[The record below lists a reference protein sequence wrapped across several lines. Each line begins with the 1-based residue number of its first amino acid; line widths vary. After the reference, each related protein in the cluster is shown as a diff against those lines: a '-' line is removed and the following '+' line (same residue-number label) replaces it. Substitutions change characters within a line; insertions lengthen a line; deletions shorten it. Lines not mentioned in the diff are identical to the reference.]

1 MVQSESLNQV
11 FVFLKNRR
19 LGEAMQMLD
28 AFLSVHPHQ
37 INTDRLFAIRTD
49 YQLMADYWRRG
60 FKDPQLPSLYEN
72 LLQRM
77 YVLCSNIAI
86 NYSVRHTPYLSSLM
100 LKAHMTPRDWSPQVI
115 REELE
120 SFVSD
125 IAMADLEPEHVAE
138 PKKKNIYARHQESMA
153 VLCDYIL
160 TTGLWTDG
168 FASAME
174 DMLLSPTLD
183 INDQLLLVSIVMLSA
198 VNQFD
203 MAKFRVLVHVYQ
215 QSTDELVRQRA
226 LVGWVFTIDPEIG
239 ANLYQEKVQLVEKLL
254 EDEAVCQELVE
265 LQQQIIYCINAEA
278 DTAMIQH
285 EIMPD
290 IIKGQGF
297 RISKNGVLEQDED
310 ELNDI
315 LHPDDTESKMEKM
328 EASFQRMVDMQKQ
341 GSDIYFGGFAQMKR
355 FPFFTELI
363 NWFLPFYF
371 EHPAITEALG
381 KFKNSRFL
389 RKMLSNGPFCNSDK
403 YSFLLAFSQVMNS
416 IPAQMRE
423 MMDRGEVT
431 INEIAMEDIHKP
443 AYIRRIYLQ
452 DLYRF
457 FRLFFNRDCFRNIFS
472 PDERRYLFFKNPIFR
487 STHLEAY
494 FNEMTAFLIKKK
506 KLEEATDVLMN
517 YGEHRRDFQYYMMA
531 GYLGY
536 QPLESYAQALELQP
550 ENERAIKGYARI
562 LFTEE
567 RYEEALELYD
577 RLVAIQPEKKNY
589 LLNRAVC
596 QTKTERYEEAE
607 KVLFRLN
614 YEKPDDE
621 EVNRVLAWT
630 LTCDGKYEQAD
641 HLYQHLLSVEEPSE
655 EDLLN
660 YGYCLWFN
668 GHVDEAADCF
678 HRYLKESGN
687 DKESV
692 IENELSLIH
701 TKGITEPEIQMM
713 LYIL

>member
-11 FVFLKNRR
+11 FAFLKSRR
-19 LGEAMQMLD
+19 LGEAIHTLD

-60 FKDPQLPSLYEN
+60 FKDPQLPSLYDN

-86 NYSVRHTPYLSSLM
+86 NYTVRHTPYLSSLM

-125 IAMADLEPEHVAE
+125 IAMADLEPEHVAG
-138 PKKKNIYARHQESMA
+138 PKKNTIYARHQESMA
-153 VLCDYIL
+153 VLGDYIL

-183 INDQLLLVSIVMLSA
+183 INDQLLLISCVMLSA
-198 VNQFD
+198 INQFD
-203 MAKFRVLVHVYQ
+203 MAKFRMLVHVYQ
-215 QSTDELVRQRA
+215 QSTDESVRQRA
-226 LVGWVFTIDPEIG
+226 LVGWVFAIDPEIG
-239 ANLYQEKVQLVEKLL
+239 ANLYEEKVQLVEKLL

-265 LQQQIIYCINAEA
+265 LQQQIIYCINAEV
-278 DTAMIQH
+278 DTAMIQQ

-290 IIKGQGF
+290 IIKGQGLH
-297 RISKNGVLEQDED
+297 ISKNGVLEQDED
-310 ELNDI
+310 DLNDI
-315 LHPDDTESKMEKM
+315 LHPDETESKMEKM

-341 GSDIYFGGFAQMKR
+341 GSDIYFGGFALMKR
-355 FPFFTELI
+355 YPFFTELT

-371 EHPAITEALG
+371 EHPVVTEALG
-381 KFKNSRFL
+381 KFKNSQFL
-389 RKMLSNGPFCNSDK
+389 QKMLTNGPFCNSDR

-416 IPAQMRE
+416 IPASMRE
-423 MMDRGEVT
+423 IMDRGEIVV
-431 INEIAMEDIHKP
+431 NEIAMEDTQKP

-457 FRLFFNRDCFRNIFS
+457 FRLFSNRDCFKRIFS
-472 PDERRYLFFKNPIFR
+472 SDERIFR

-494 FNEMTAFLIKKK
+494 FNEMAAFLIKKK
-506 KLEEATDVLMN
+506 KLAEAEAVLMN

-536 QPLESYAQALELQP
+536 KPLESYARALELQP
-550 ENERAIKGYARI
+550 DNERAIKSYARV
-562 LFTEE
+562 LFAEE
-567 RYEEALELYD
+567 RYEEALGLYD

-596 QTKTERYEEAE
+596 QTNLGRYEEAE

-621 EVNRVLAWT
+621 EVSRVLAWT

-641 HLYQHLLSVEEPSE
+641 HLYRHLLSVEEPSE
-655 EDLLN
+655 EDMLN

-678 HRYLKESGN
+678 HRYLKETGA
-687 DKESV
+687 DKEFI
-692 IENELSLIH
+692 IENEMPLIH